1 MRGMIERGILRGMGL
16 RKQALVATT
25 TIAAALAVLG
35 APAPA
40 VAGLQ
45 HEFSVFSDC
54 PVNTPGV
61 QACIVSTVTS
71 GEFKLGSKTVPINK
85 TVTLQGGI
93 RGTELVPAADGNT
106 LSKTP
111 LVVPG
116 GLVGLE
122 VLPPL
127 TEVTATAELA
137 GTVLLNFS
145 PVEVTLPLK
154 AKLDN
159 PLLLNECYI
168 GSNSEPI
175 TPHLIEGTTN
185 PPPPNKPITGSEG
198 TPSIGGNGKIVTVNG
213 TSLVDNAFSVPGAN
227 GCAGPLALLVDP
239 AVDLQAGLPAAA
251 GTNTAILNG
260 SLADAGSEVV
270 RAEATLPEFGRCE
283 KVEGVKEGK
292 VTVFHGA
299 YVASNCVEEERVHK
313 GKFEWHPGAG
323 AGNKFTGSSGKVTL
337 ETKGNANVTCAGST
351 SAGEYTGTKTVSE
364 TVTLTGCVLATAK
377 KEACQSAGAGAGEI
391 VTSSLQGKL
400 GFIVDQVKTEGL
412 VVSVGLDLEH
422 APSLLTAECG
432 ASKQSVAVAGSV
444 IAPITALE
452 KMAPSS
458 TLKYKSTG
466 AAQAPEQFE
475 EGSKDTLSTSFGGG
489 PAAQSGLTATQKI
502 TNEEKLEIKAEFE

>member
-1 MRGMIERGILRGMGL
+1 MRGMIERGILRGMNV

-25 TIAAALAVLG
+25 TIVAALAVLG

-61 QACIVSTVTS
+61 TTCIVSTVTS

-85 TVTLQGGI
+85 TVTLQGGVK
-93 RGTELVPAADGNT
+93 GSELVPAVDGNT

-116 GLVGLE
+116 GLLGIPL
-122 VLPPL
+122 LGNL

-137 GTVLLNFS
+137 GTVSLNFS

-159 PLLLNECYI
+159 PLLLNECYV
-168 GSNSEPI
+168 GSSSEPI
-175 TPHLIEGTTN
+175 LPHLIEGTTN
-185 PPPPNKPITGSEG
+185 PPPPNKPITGSQG
-198 TPSIGGNGKIVTVNG
+198 TPTIGGNGKIVTVNG

-227 GCAGPLALLVDP
+227 GCAGPLALVVDP

-260 SLADAGSEVV
+260 SLAATGSEVV
-270 RAEATLPEFGRCE
+270 RGEATLPEIGRCE

-292 VTVFHGA
+292 VTVFHGT
-299 YVASNCVEEERVHK
+299 YVGSNCVEEERTHK

-323 AGNKFTGSSGKVTL
+323 AGKKFTGSSGKVTL
-337 ETKGNANVTCAGST
+337 ETVGNANVACSGST
-351 SAGEYTGTKTVSE
+351 SAGEYTGTKTVTE

-377 KEACQSAGAGAGEI
+377 KESCQSAGTGAGEI
-391 VTSSLQGKL
+391 VTSPLEGKL
-400 GFIVDQVKTEGL
+400 GFITNQVKTEGL
-412 VVSVGLDLEH
+412 VVSVGLDLAH
-422 APSLLTAECG
+422 GSSLLTAECG
-432 ASKQSVAVAGSV
+432 SSKQSVVVGGSV
-444 IAPITALE
+444 IAPITSLE
-452 KMAPSS
+452 KMVTAS
-458 TLKYKSTG
+458 TLKYK
-466 AAQAPEQFE
+466 AAKGVQAPEQFE
-475 EGSKDTLSTSFGGG
+475 EGTKDTLATSFGGE
-489 PAAQSGLTATQKI
+489 PAGQSGLNATQKI
-502 TNEEKLEIKAEFE
+502 TNEEKLEIKGEYE